1 MPFEKDLPTI
11 AIMSI
16 LNEFSGKI
24 ELSKALKLK
33 DFKGSQALVEK
44 LDDHLYRI
52 YVKALDES
60 DCSDVFEFE
69 VEIDSPIEGSVLY
82 KKMNISVD
90 VEEKLSYSKKKLKV
104 AETIHRMLKKSIL
117 FPEYDK
123 EI

>member
-1 MPFEKDLPTI
+1 MPVEKDLPTI
-11 AIMSI
+11 AMMLI

-24 ELSKALKLK
+24 ELSRALKLK

-52 YVKALDES
+52 YVKAIDES
-60 DCSDVFEFE
+60 DCSDVFDFE

-82 KKMNISVD
+82 KKMNVSVSI
-90 VEEKLSYSKKKLKV
+90 EEKLAYSKKKLRV
-104 AETIHRMLKKSIL
+104 AEAVHRMLKKSIL
-117 FPEYDK
+117 FPSLDI